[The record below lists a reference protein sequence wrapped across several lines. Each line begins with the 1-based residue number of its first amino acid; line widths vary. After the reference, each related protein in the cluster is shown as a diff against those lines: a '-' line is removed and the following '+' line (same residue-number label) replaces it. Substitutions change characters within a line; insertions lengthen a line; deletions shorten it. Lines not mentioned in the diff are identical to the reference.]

1 MILTRLLAT
10 AALVPGAAL
19 LAAPAA
25 SPAASPTA
33 SATGAPTSA
42 AKPASGPAPKAV
54 ALPPAPR
61 LPGFAADL
69 AQQPA
74 IVGPAAWMK
83 LTEQDA
89 WTRIAR
95 APRPERQQARWNY
108 ARSLIGQE
116 RGGEAFGVLEVM
128 RQDDPDLE
136 MVDTFRLAQGAALT
150 LLSRYPD
157 ALAALGAPGLGAN
170 SEACAW
176 RLRALAQSAL
186 AEQALQQLDCA
197 RPALKTP
204 RPKAFVLAAARA
216 AVEGGAP
223 DKAMQWLAPLPDRD
237 PAANLYRGRA
247 ELALGHVDQAR
258 LRFARVER
266 SGSMEQRMDARLS
279 EIESEVAH
287 KAVGPEAALKRL
299 DAIRYAWRGD
309 AIEERALRLTYKLY
323 DARGDLSGA
332 LAAGAALFRYHDVA
346 RQGADF
352 LPGLRTKLTTAL
364 DPARKLPL
372 DKAAGLYWDYRD
384 IAPGGAE
391 GDLMASHL
399 AERLQQA
406 GLYERAGDLLTYQ
419 LFVRAGDLARGPLSA
434 RVATLFILAGRPDR
448 ALDTLRK
455 SDDPSFP
462 DAMIAARK
470 RVEAAA
476 LSQIGRIDE
485 AMAVLQDVPGAD
497 TLRAEILWKQRDWAR
512 YAEASASGLPTGRA
526 LDAVGQA
533 VVLRHAISLAMLGR
547 EEALSGLHGRYA
559 AAFQGLPSAPVFE
572 MLTGSP
578 KEANGPQLARAMAAM
593 PSGSPAGDFADLL
606 ERAPGSVA
614 PKG

>member
-19 LAAPAA
+19 VSAPTALQSPAQGA
-25 SPAASPTA
+25 SPATPQ
-33 SATGAPTSA
+33 A
-42 AKPASGPAPKAV
+42 AAAVKPV
-54 ALPPAPR
+54 TLPPAPR
-61 LPGFAADL
+61 LPRFAADL

-74 IVGPAAWMK
+74 IVGPAAWAK
-83 LTEQDA
+83 LSEAEA
-89 WTRIAR
+89 WTRLAR
-95 APRPERQQARWNY
+95 VPRPERQQARWNY

-150 LLSRYPD
+150 LLGRYPD
-157 ALAALGAPGLGAN
+157 ALAALGAAGLGTN
-170 SEACAW
+170 PEACAW

-186 AEQALQQLDCA
+186 GEQALQQLDCA
-197 RPALKTP
+197 RPALAIP
-204 RPKAFVLAAARA
+204 RPRAFVLAAARGA
-216 AVEGGAP
+216 IEGGAP
-223 DKAMQWLAPLPDRD
+223 AKAMQWLSPLPDRD

-247 ELALGHVDQAR
+247 ELALGHADQAR

-266 SGSMEQRMDARLS
+266 SGTMEQRMDARLS
-279 EIESEVAH
+279 EVESEVAH
-287 KAVGPEAALKRL
+287 RAVGPEAALKRL

-332 LAAGAALFRYHDVA
+332 LAAGAALFRYHDVG

-352 LPGLRTKLTTAL
+352 LPGLRTKLTDAL

-448 ALDTLRK
+448 ALQTLRK

-462 DAMIAARK
+462 DPMIAARK

-485 AMAVLQDVPGAD
+485 AMAVLQDVPDAD

-512 YAEASASGLPTGRA
+512 YAEASAAGLPTGRG
-526 LDAVGQA
+526 LDAIGQA

-547 EEALSGLHGRYA
+547 EEALSGLHARYA

-578 KEANGPQLARAMAAM
+578 AQASGPQLARAMAAM
-593 PSGSPAGDFADLL
+593 PSVSPAGEFADLL
-606 ERAPGSVA
+606 ERAPGSTA
-614 PKG
+614 PRG